1 MCFSKITWLHDVRAS
16 LSSFAGPMSQKVKV
30 CTQRVCNA
38 LESTPLL
45 VIFPQASLYAIIPFP
60 LHLTRRGRVCELTPD
75 RGQQHKDNEENP
87 HGQAQSHQ
95 AGIVILHALPQIR
108 HEVKLCTCKGR
119 HEMICAHACTHEVE
133 LCLQTNLSISRSRI
147 SPKEVSHPA
156 LKLWATT
163 MGNNQ
168 VWPPCTGIPV
178 HDILQISLCERSSGQ
193 CSAAFVGY
201 SPFMFLMN
209 AFQRRLQDSNQSSM

>member
-1 MCFSKITWLHDVRAS
+1 MCFSKITWPHDVRAS
-16 LSSFAGPMSQKVKV
+16 LSSFAGPMSETVKV
-30 CTQRVCNA
+30 CTRRVCNA

-75 RGQQHKDNEENP
+75 RGQQHEDNEENP

-119 HEMICAHACTHEVE
+119 HETICAHACTHEVE
-133 LCLQTNLSISRSRI
+133 LCTCRQISRFHAHAYLQKR
-147 SPKEVSHPA
+147 SH
-156 LKLWATT
+156 T
-163 MGNNQ
+163 Q
-168 VWPPCTGIPV
+168 
-178 HDILQISLCERSSGQ
+178 H
-193 CSAAFVGY
+193 
-201 SPFMFLMN
+201 
-209 AFQRRLQDSNQSSM
+209 